1 MKIIIT
7 EEQYNSLNE
16 MIKLDIKVG
25 DTLMGGK
32 FKNKKVVVKTIGKND
47 KGDITINGKPLLRFR
62 LLKEDISTEK
72 SINLFKKWLYD
83 NFDEISFLETS
94 TYDGHPLI
102 KIYYTTD
109 SDAVN
114 YDSWLAGEISDEWNK
129 ITGGQIPVI
138 PRWKFSG
145 YNAKIVIDTEEYV
158 DDEEV
163 INEGISI
170 PIDKRVELFKKWL
183 YKEYPNISFLEV
195 TRKKD
200 PYLNPSR
207 FKDIPLVIVHYTESD
222 AGGYSTWQPNYRS
235 WLVMNIVETWN
246 KITGGSIPITGSFYE
261 RIDHKNVKIL
271 VDAEEFSE
279 DEEEELNES
288 VNPKMIDLFD
298 DYIKKVHPEFLV
310 KNTSFR
316 MSSGEDTLYL
326 HTHKGPD
333 NNPSTLFIVIERYN
347 DFDDKHMYFMDDS
360 YVDMFNNVFGDDW
373 AELFLHWANK
383 EYEHKLKRIFNEID
397 WEITGVN

>member
-62 LLKEDISTEK
+62 MLKENVEIPENKILDI
-72 SINLFKKWLYD
+72 FKKWLY
-83 NFDEISFLETS
+83 N
-94 TYDGHPLI
+94 
-102 KIYYTTD
+102 
-109 SDAVN
+109 N
-114 YDSWLAGEISDEWNK
+114 
-129 ITGGQIPVI
+129 
-138 PRWKFSG
+138 
-145 YNAKIVIDTEEYV
+145 
-158 DDEEV
+158 
-163 INEGISI
+163 
-170 PIDKRVELFKKWL
+170 
-183 YKEYPNISFLEV
+183 YPNISFLEV

-200 PYLNPSR
+200 PYLHPSR

-222 AGGYSTWQPNYRS
+222 EGEYPTYKPNYRS
-235 WLVMNIVETWN
+235 WLTMDIVDTWN
-246 KITGGSIPITGSFYE
+246 KITDNIMPITGSFYE

-279 DEEEELNES
+279 DEDEPINES
-288 VNPKMIDLFD
+288 VNSKMDNLFD

-310 KNTSFR
+310 KNSSFR
-316 MSSGEDTLYL
+316 MSSGEDTLYIY
-326 HTHKGPD
+326 TD
-333 NNPSTLFIVIERYN
+333 STDSYKPGATFFVDLAYN
-347 DFDDKHMYFMDDS
+347 DDVDGKHLW
-360 YVDMFNNVFGDDW
+360 FNDEKYIEEFSNVFGDNW

-383 EYEHKLKRIFNEID
+383 EYEHKLKRYFNEID

>member
-7 EEQYNSLNE
+7 EEQYKSINE

-62 LLKEDISTEK
+62 LLKENK
-72 SINLFKKWLYD
+72 SLPDNKIVDVFKKWLYK
-83 NFDEISFLETS
+83 NYDEITFLEVS

-114 YDSWLAGEISDEWNK
+114 HDSWLAGEISDNWNAL
-129 ITGGQIPVI
+129 TGGKIPI
-138 PRWKFSG
+138 LPRWKFSG
-145 YNAKIVIDTEEYV
+145 YNAKIVIDTEEFV
-158 DDEEV
+158 DDEV
-163 INEGISI
+163 INENKSL
-170 PIDKRVELFKKWL
+170 PEDKIVEVFKKWL
-183 YKEYPNISFLEV
+183 YKQYPNISHLEV

-222 AGGYSTWQPNYRS
+222 AGGYATWQPNYRS
-235 WLVMNIVETWN
+235 WLVIDIVDKWNNITNN
-246 KITGGSIPITGSFYE
+246 KIPITGSFYDK
-261 RIDHKNVKIL
+261 IDHKNVKIL

-279 DEEEELNES
+279 DE
-288 VNPKMIDLFD
+288 K
-298 DYIKKVHPEFLV
+298 
-310 KNTSFR
+310 
-316 MSSGEDTLYL
+316 
-326 HTHKGPD
+326 
-333 NNPSTLFIVIERYN
+333 
-347 DFDDKHMYFMDDS
+347 
-360 YVDMFNNVFGDDW
+360 
-373 AELFLHWANK
+373 
-383 EYEHKLKRIFNEID
+383 
-397 WEITGVN
+397 